1 MNDIEAYFLFSCEK
15 GLKKRGK
22 NGIKEYEERLKYETT
37 IIRNMGYC
45 GYFLVVSD
53 MLDWALSQR
62 IPIGPGRGSAA
73 GALVS
78 YVLYITHL
86 DPIKYKLIFERFL
99 NPSRISMPDID
110 LDLDE
115 IRREE
120 VIDYLK
126 NKYGKDN
133 VAHIGTFGKMKAKAA
148 IRDVCRTL
156 GFDYNVGDKLSRLT
170 LDPIAGKSQPL
181 IECYDKVPELKN
193 LRYGEDC
200 PEKTILSWAE
210 KIEDKEKSFG
220 THACFAYSSQLLT
233 TFGPKSI
240 GSLCGETVEILTS
253 RGLQKAKI
261 SYAGKKEIVDLLFT
275 SCKSSHRYQKISL
288 TPDHKIYTN
297 NGWIETEKSI
307 NQQLGYIKWRD
318 KHSFI
323 SLFAGWIWNDG
334 CWIESQQRE
343 YCYFTPGDD
352 DEAKEYFLPALCSQ
366 KFLNRLDKHVVKKA
380 FIDQV
385 IEKFGENF
393 KCKLKDKDVPIFHNL
408 SDKIGWL
415 CGFISANGSIQRGEI
430 RLKICSFKLLSFIK
444 NEIESLGIFVSSIKK
459 RKSQIVY
466 IDNRKIINNGSYEIC
481 LSVSSSFFFLSLI
494 GIIQKRKEDRFKQ
507 HQVFYLRN
515 CRIEDTYDFS
525 VLNNDPKNQNGY
537 VNGLLVHNSGI
548 LISPTPIKEI
558 VPLYPGLNGKATTQ
572 YDMNI
577 VDQVGLTKFDL
588 LGLRALT
595 TIDKCINLIYQR
607 KNIRLNSLE
616 LPVDD
621 KKTFKT
627 LQRGDTVGLFQLESS
642 GMRDLVVQIRP
653 TKLEDIG
660 VLVAIYRPGPL
671 SSEGFKHYLEVRKG
685 ESSPHYLIPELEPIL
700 KDTDGFM
707 IYQEQVLEICK
718 QLAGYSLAEADLM
731 RKAIGKKLDKEMND
745 QEKKFKEGLY
755 NSNISEHAANQLWND
770 IKAFSDYSFNRAHA
784 ICYGFIAY
792 QMAYLKT
799 HYPLEFILSCLIT
812 DSNEVDKVI
821 QFISYCKEYNI
832 NILGPDINKSE
843 YEFSI
848 DKDNNIRFGLS
859 AIKNMGKP
867 LLEVITERNKCG
879 AFKDIIDFCN
889 RVDLSKINKKKLE
902 SLVFAGAFDEISV
915 NRAASILA
923 IESVINHKDEIK
935 RYETRLETYNKKL
948 ETYNKRLKD
957 IELWDQNKEENK
969 KRKIKRP
976 GIIKTPEKPEEPI
989 KPNIQQIKELDV
1001 MDMLK
1006 KEKELL
1012 GYFVSQHPLDFVKEK
1027 TDHNIKSIKECV
1039 NNFIMKSGT
1048 KLSIIAI
1055 PSLIK
1060 EITTKTS
1067 KQKMAYA
1074 NLEDKTGTI
1083 QSIIFPRA
1091 LAENG
1096 QYINISVPAEYYG
1109 EIEITDGEI
1118 DKIIKFKVSKVVPLK
1133 SIILENKEIDFCL
1146 TSDKLIE
1153 VANYLFKEKGNTKIN
1168 FSYLTKG
1175 NNKITFGK
1183 FSSSR
1188 NREEVLSYKKA

>member
-62 IPIGPGRGSAA
+62 IPVGPGRGSAA

-170 LDPIAGKSQPL
+170 LDPIAGKPQPL

-220 THACFAYSSQLLT
+220 THA
-233 TFGPKSI
+233 
-240 GSLCGETVEILTS
+240 
-253 RGLQKAKI
+253 
-261 SYAGKKEIVDLLFT
+261 
-275 SCKSSHRYQKISL
+275 
-288 TPDHKIYTN
+288 
-297 NGWIETEKSI
+297 
-307 NQQLGYIKWRD
+307 
-318 KHSFI
+318 
-323 SLFAGWIWNDG
+323 
-334 CWIESQQRE
+334 
-343 YCYFTPGDD
+343 
-352 DEAKEYFLPALCSQ
+352 
-366 KFLNRLDKHVVKKA
+366 
-380 FIDQV
+380 
-385 IEKFGENF
+385 
-393 KCKLKDKDVPIFHNL
+393 
-408 SDKIGWL
+408 
-415 CGFISANGSIQRGEI
+415 
-430 RLKICSFKLLSFIK
+430 
-444 NEIESLGIFVSSIKK
+444 
-459 RKSQIVY
+459 
-466 IDNRKIINNGSYEIC
+466 
-481 LSVSSSFFFLSLI
+481 
-494 GIIQKRKEDRFKQ
+494 
-507 HQVFYLRN
+507 
-515 CRIEDTYDFS
+515 
-525 VLNNDPKNQNGY
+525 
-537 VNGLLVHNSGI
+537 SGI

-607 KNIRLNSLE
+607 KGIKLNSLE

-685 ESSPHYLIPELEPIL
+685 EASPHYLIPELEPIL
-700 KDTDGFM
+700 EDTDGFM

-745 QEKKFKEGLY
+745 QEKKFKQGLY
-755 NSNISEHAANQLWND
+755 NSNISEHIANQLWND
-770 IKAFSDYSFNRAHA
+770 IKAFSDYSFNR
-784 ICYGFIAY
+784 CLTGDTKV
-792 QMAYLKT
+792 KT
-799 HYPLEFILSCLIT
+799 
-812 DSNEVDKVI
+812 
-821 QFISYCKEYNI
+821 
-832 NILGPDINKSE
+832 
-843 YEFSI
+843 
-848 DKDNNIRFGLS
+848 
-859 AIKNMGKP
+859 IKNKEISINEIKTKIENKEKIS
-867 LLEVITERNKCG
+867 LLSYNKKKKETFFDECLEVIDTGIQDVYEITFEDGSIVSSTLNHKFLCIDNKYHTLKEIIEKNLDIISI
-879 AFKDIIDFCN
+879 KDI
-889 RVDLSKINKKKLE
+889 VL
-902 SLVFAGAFDEISV
+902 
-915 NRAASILA
+915 
-923 IESVINHKDEIK
+923 
-935 RYETRLETYNKKL
+935 T
-948 ETYNKRLKD
+948 
-957 IELWDQNKEENK
+957 
-969 KRKIKRP
+969 
-976 GIIKTPEKPEEPI
+976 
-989 KPNIQQIKELDV
+989 
-1001 MDMLK
+1001 
-1006 KEKELL
+1006 
-1012 GYFVSQHPLDFVKEK
+1012 
-1027 TDHNIKSIKECV
+1027 
-1039 NNFIMKSGT
+1039 
-1048 KLSIIAI
+1048 
-1055 PSLIK
+1055 
-1060 EITTKTS
+1060 
-1067 KQKMAYA
+1067 
-1074 NLEDKTGTI
+1074 EDT
-1083 QSIIFPRA
+1083 
-1091 LAENG
+1091 
-1096 QYINISVPAEYYG
+1096 QYRR
-1109 EIEITDGEI
+1109 D
-1118 DKIIKFKVSKVVPLK
+1118 
-1133 SIILENKEIDFCL
+1133 
-1146 TSDKLIE
+1146 
-1153 VANYLFKEKGNTKIN
+1153 
-1168 FSYLTKG
+1168 
-1175 NNKITFGK
+1175 
-1183 FSSSR
+1183 
-1188 NREEVLSYKKA
+1188 